1 MLPTHRRRIMTPQGE
16 MPVAQADKPIVFAGA
31 RLTDQRHVCAFF
43 DHEEEWYRVLLPFIR
58 DGVIAKDKSFHI
70 VDPSARDAHLERMR
84 QDGMPVDKA
93 LAGGDLEVRVWH
105 ETYLI
110 GGHFE
115 QERMLALI
123 ESVLRGARD
132 DGFPLTRLVA
142 QMEWALE
149 DLPGVEDLVE
159 YETRLNY
166 VLPKY
171 RDPVI

>member
-1 MLPTHRRRIMTPQGE
+1 MTEADGAIM
-16 MPVAQADKPIVFAGA
+16 FAGA

-43 DHEEEWYRVLLPFIR
+43 DSEDEWYRVLTPFIR
-58 DGVIAKDKSFHI
+58 DGFTANDKSFHI
-70 VDPSARDAHLERMR
+70 VDPASRSAHLERLR
-84 QDGMPVDKA
+84 RDGMPVDAA
-93 LAGGDLEVRVWH
+93 LERGSLEVRVWQ
-105 ETYLI
+105 EAYLI
-110 GGHFE
+110 GGHFD

-123 ESVLRGARD
+123 ESVLRGGQTQ
-132 DGFPLTRLVA
+132 GFPLTRLVA

-166 VLPKY
+166 VLPRY

>member
-1 MLPTHRRRIMTPQGE
+1 MTQTDG
-16 MPVAQADKPIVFAGA
+16 AILFAGA

-43 DHEEEWYRVLLPFIR
+43 DTQDEWYRVLAPFIR
-58 DGVIAKDKSFHI
+58 DGFSANDKSFHI
-70 VDPSARDAHLERMR
+70 VDPTLREAHLDRLRREA
-84 QDGMPVDKA
+84 MPVDAA
-93 LAGGDLEVRVWH
+93 LERGSLEVRVWQ

-110 GGHFE
+110 GGHFD
-115 QERMLALI
+115 QERMLGLI
-123 ESVLRGARD
+123 ESVLRGAQNE
-132 DGFPLTRLVA
+132 GFALTRLVA

-166 VLPKY
+166 LLPKY

>member
-1 MLPTHRRRIMTPQGE
+1 MSE
-16 MPVAQADKPIVFAGA
+16 ADGAIVFAGA

-43 DHEEEWYRVLLPFIR
+43 DSEDEWYRVLTPFIR
-58 DGVIAKDKSFHI
+58 DGFTANDRSFHI
-70 VDPSARDAHLERMR
+70 VDPASRDAHLERLR
-84 QDGMPVDKA
+84 RDGMPVDAA
-93 LAGGDLEVRVWH
+93 LERGSLEVRVWQ

-110 GGHFE
+110 GGHFD
-115 QERMLALI
+115 QERMLGLI
-123 ESVLRGARD
+123 ESVLRGGQTQ
-132 DGFPLTRLVA
+132 GFPLTRLVA

-166 VLPKY
+166 VLPRY

>member
-1 MLPTHRRRIMTPQGE
+1 MTE
-16 MPVAQADKPIVFAGA
+16 ADGAIIFAGA

-43 DHEEEWYRVLLPFIR
+43 DSEDEWYRVLTPFIR
-58 DGVIAKDKSFHI
+58 DGFAAKDKSFHI
-70 VDPSARDAHLERMR
+70 VDPASRAAHLERLR
-84 QDGMPVDKA
+84 SDGMPVDEA
-93 LAGGDLEVRVWH
+93 LERASLEVRVWQD
-105 ETYLI
+105 TYLI
-110 GGHFE
+110 DGHFE
-115 QERMLALI
+115 QQRMLALI
-123 ESVLRGARD
+123 ESVLRGGREQ
-132 DGFPLTRLVA
+132 GFPLTRLVA

>member
-1 MLPTHRRRIMTPQGE
+1 VSE
-16 MPVAQADKPIVFAGA
+16 ADGAIVFAGA

-43 DHEEEWYRVLLPFIR
+43 DSEDEWYRVLTPFIR
-58 DGVIAKDKSFHI
+58 DGFTANNRSFHI
-70 VDPSARDAHLERMR
+70 VDPGSRDAHLERLR
-84 QDGMPVDKA
+84 REGMPVDAA
-93 LAGGDLEVRVWH
+93 LERGSLEVRVWQ

-110 GGHFE
+110 GGHFD

-123 ESVLRGARD
+123 ESVLRGGQTQ
-132 DGFPLTRLVA
+132 GFPLTRLVA

-166 VLPKY
+166 VLPRY

>member
-1 MLPTHRRRIMTPQGE
+1 MTE
-16 MPVAQADKPIVFAGA
+16 ADGAIIFAGA

-43 DHEEEWYRVLLPFIR
+43 DSEDEWYRVLTPFIR
-58 DGVIAKDKSFHI
+58 DGFTANDKSFHI
-70 VDPSARDAHLERMR
+70 VDPASRAAHLERLR
-84 QDGMPVDKA
+84 RDGMPVDAA
-93 LAGGDLEVRVWH
+93 LERGSLEVRVWQ
-105 ETYLI
+105 EAYLI
-110 GGHFE
+110 GGHFD

-123 ESVLRGARD
+123 ESVLRGGQTQ
-132 DGFPLTRLVA
+132 GFPLTRLVA

-166 VLPKY
+166 VLPRY

>member
-1 MLPTHRRRIMTPQGE
+1 MSE
-16 MPVAQADKPIVFAGA
+16 ADGTIVFAGA

-43 DHEEEWYRVLLPFIR
+43 DSEDEWYRVLTPFIR
-58 DGVIAKDKSFHI
+58 DGFTANDRSFHI
-70 VDPSARDAHLERMR
+70 VDPASRDAHLERLR
-84 QDGMPVDKA
+84 RDGMPVDAA
-93 LAGGDLEVRVWH
+93 LERGSLEVRVWQ

-110 GGHFE
+110 GGHFD
-115 QERMLALI
+115 QERMLGLI
-123 ESVLRGARD
+123 ESVLRGGPTQ
-132 DGFPLTRLVA
+132 GFPLTRLVA

-166 VLPKY
+166 VLPRY

>member
-1 MLPTHRRRIMTPQGE
+1 
-16 MPVAQADKPIVFAGA
+16 VAQADSPIVFAGA

-43 DHEEEWYRVLLPFIR
+43 DREEEWYRVLLPFIR
-58 DGVIAKDKSFHI
+58 DGFTAQDKSFHI
-70 VDPSARDAHLERMR
+70 VDPSSRLAHLERLR
-84 QDGMPVDKA
+84 RDGMRVDEA
-93 LAGGDLEVRVWH
+93 LEGGKLEVRVWH

-110 GGHFE
+110 GGHFD

-123 ESVLRGARD
+123 ESVLRRGKD
-132 DGFPLTRLVA
+132 EGFPLTRLVA

-149 DLPGVEDLVE
+149 DLPGVGDLVE

-166 VLPKY
+166 LLPKF